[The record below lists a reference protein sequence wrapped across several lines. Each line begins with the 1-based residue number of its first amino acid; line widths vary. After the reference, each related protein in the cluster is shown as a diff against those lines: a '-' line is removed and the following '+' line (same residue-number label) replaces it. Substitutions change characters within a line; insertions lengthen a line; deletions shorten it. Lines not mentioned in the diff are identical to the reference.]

1 MLARCGKEMCRLA
14 LEAED
19 ERVRSV
25 CTGMVLERA
34 WGKPRE
40 YDPNAE
46 GANRKSTFDPSLYT
60 LEELETLQA
69 AMLMMARRQGL
80 MSEEEGE
87 ETMSQIHGT
96 RPETGRRK

>member
-46 GANRKSTFDPSLYT
+46 GANRKSTF
-60 LEELETLQA
+60 EELETLQA